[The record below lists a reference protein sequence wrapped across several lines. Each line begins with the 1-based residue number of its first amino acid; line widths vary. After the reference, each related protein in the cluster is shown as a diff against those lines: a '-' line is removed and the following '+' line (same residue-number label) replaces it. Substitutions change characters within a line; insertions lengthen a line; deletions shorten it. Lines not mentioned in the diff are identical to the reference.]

1 MGRLTAAGLLTTTV
15 DRIALS
21 RGGDDVMSDQMDRRF
36 GLRARTALSL
46 LSAFI
51 VMAAA
56 VSCSTDD
63 TVTPP
68 ATLPDGSSTTSS
80 TSATSVA
87 STQTTT
93 SPPSESAGSSVEDE
107 IVARYVGFWDA
118 RFAANSGTPNPD
130 DPALRE
136 FATGPQL
143 EAVVAETR
151 ANLEQG
157 LALRPADRP
166 ASVRRVTVV
175 EIDGDRAVVQECA
188 VTDGVIIRRDTSD
201 IVDDEVYT
209 QNVRG
214 ELLRV
219 DGVWRLSA
227 ARLIQQWEG
236 IVGCALAS

>member
-1 MGRLTAAGLLTTTV
+1 MARL
-15 DRIALS
+15 
-21 RGGDDVMSDQMDRRF
+21 F
-36 GLRARTALSL
+36 GVPPRTRLAILVGVV
-46 LSAFI
+46 
-51 VMAAA
+51 VMAVA
-56 VSCSTDD
+56 VSCSTDE
-63 TVTPP
+63 TMGPST
-68 ATLPDGSSTTSS
+68 TIPDGSSMASSAPTTSI
-80 TSATSVA
+80 A

-93 SPPSESAGSSVEDE
+93 SPGSHSAGSSAEDE

-130 DPALRE
+130 DPSLRQ
-136 FATGPQL
+136 FATGKQL

-157 LALRPADRP
+157 LAFRRAEDPANIQ
-166 ASVRRVTVV
+166 RVTVV

-188 VTDGVIIRRDTSD
+188 VTDGVIIRRYTGEV
-201 IVDDEVYT
+201 VDDEVYT

-219 DGVWRLSA
+219 DGVWRVSA

-236 IVGCALAS
+236 TVGCALAS